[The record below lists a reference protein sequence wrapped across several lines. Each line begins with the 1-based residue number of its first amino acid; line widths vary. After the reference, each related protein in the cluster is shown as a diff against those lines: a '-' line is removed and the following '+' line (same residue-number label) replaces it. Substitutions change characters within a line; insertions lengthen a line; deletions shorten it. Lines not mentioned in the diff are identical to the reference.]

1 MTNKQIKNIR
11 LKNDKTQKEL
21 ADLLMVSER
30 HFRRYEIENARIPLK
45 MSKRIEELKRQGELK

>member
-11 LKNDKTQKEL
+11 LQNSKTQKEF
-21 ADLLMVSER
+21 ADLLYITDRMVR
-30 HFRRYEIENARIPLK
+30 KYEIENARIPLK